1 MTQYFAVRLEDYFV
15 PRGWSG
21 WTTYFTSMDDLR
33 TLIAALKKFNRHPE
47 VIEVFEKFQAG
58 SEDIR
63 YQAGC
68 ADVRFVD
75 TAELIAETV
84 SEIGRIEYE
93 FKNVYKYKQH
103 FRISSG
109 IIRQAVF
116 FHDELYWHCIK
127 VRLHDVQRYNP
138 YFDQWDSVGEWFWGF
153 PGMIQVHDDCL
164 INTLWIVEGIYGNS
178 EDALDVLE
186 QPDKLG
192 LHCFWRDISGN
203 G

>member
-1 MTQYFAVRLEDYFV
+1 MTQYFAVRLDDYFV

-21 WTTYFTSMDDLR
+21 WTTYFTTMDDLC

-58 SEDIR
+58 AADIR

-68 ADVRFVD
+68 ADVRFAD
-75 TAELIAETV
+75 AAELIAETV
-84 SEIGRIEYE
+84 SEIGRTEYE

-116 FHDELYWHCIK
+116 FHDERYWHCIK

-138 YFDQWDSVGEWFWGF
+138 FFEKWESIGEWFWGF
-153 PGMIQVHDDCL
+153 PGMIQAHGSTL
-164 INTLWIVEGIYGNS
+164 TNTLWMAESVYENPK
-178 EDALDVLE
+178 EALAALE
-186 QPDKLG
+186 QPDKLS
-192 LHCFWRDISGN
+192 LHSFWENISGN